1 MIPFNIF
8 SSNIFLRASSYEPG
22 YRDQFRLGFI
32 REISADFWE
41 EKAKNLADE
50 FCGEMG
56 ERKQRWR
63 NTKIITFLPNR
74 PFPHSTAVSKHKK
87 MRLRLEG
94 GRGNNFIQ
102 ITVFCPPCH
111 NLMPFFTGMRE
122 RPTHNCI
129 TAVKWDAYAVENT
142 AGNARRCNPGRQILL
157 TLLTWQHQ
165 QKKLLSIFLLWSVE
179 SILEYTNYQSDC
191 IPKSNNK
198 QETLQ
203 TIYRGYYTVARRYE
217 FYFRVAKQYFT
228 NERAS
233 E

>member
-1 MIPFNIF
+1 MRGGGGTI
-8 SSNIFLRASSYEPG
+8 SYKSL
-22 YRDQFRLGFI
+22 YFV
-32 REISADFWE
+32 
-41 EKAKNLADE
+41 
-50 FCGEMG
+50 
-56 ERKQRWR
+56 
-63 NTKIITFLPNR
+63 
-74 PFPHSTAVSKHKK
+74 H
-87 MRLRLEG
+87 
-94 GRGNNFIQ
+94 
-102 ITVFCPPCH
+102 PCH

-165 QKKLLSIFLLWSVE
+165 QKKLLSLFLLWSVE

-228 NERAS
+228 NERS
-233 E
+233 EWVKYCFCHEKIKFISSSRRVMFFSLYRQKDINKIIDFYPPKSNCDGSNLQYSNIRHNFEK